1 MGLGSRWLAKKKK
14 IINMDLSK
22 FSSKAQGLL
31 GKMSEVKQ
39 EISEK
44 AEQRATE
51 RKEQKEK
58 EQVMK
63 EEVLRLEA
71 EEATG
76 YYMRDGKLIIS
87 TIDGMK
93 TWLTNLGQ
101 DTTPALMQT
110 LQMQLQVLKHVQSP
124 SMTGMALD
132 NMILC
137 LNKAV
142 NTAQNDIE
150 LANIREA
157 FASML
162 QNYFFMQEANM
173 RCVQLRNK
181 EEGYQLLTQAGEML
195 SDAVTKTAAA
205 LSGNVLDMTTTV
217 VHNIFES
224 EAVQKGYIKNLF
236 KWIGDKSQLKAKEK
250 EFNQT
255 LEMLFDTLDL
265 HAALLGPSILI
276 KGMLARYR
284 KTILEHREN
293 EKLQMYID
301 RGYKI
306 DVTKLSKITSD
317 LQSTATAIVRKNPI
331 NALSGIT
338 TVLGG
343 VAGLVV
349 DKINSNNKTELD
361 IKAYC
366 TLQDALEVE
375 CNKLQEEL
383 SKMEGE
389 ITSLKQQH
397 KELGMLQFA
406 EKKELQQKIDL
417 KVEEKDA
424 VYNALKTTKEK
435 LAEMKQLFP
444 DAYAIKAELDQLEEK
459 LMAVENKFL

>member
-1 MGLGSRWLAKKKK
+1 MAFNKLTGLIDKVSDVTKN
-14 IINMDLSK
+14 ITEITEQ
-22 FSSKAQGLL
+22 KA
-31 GKMSEVKQ
+31 SEIK
-39 EISEK
+39 
-44 AEQRATE
+44 EQR
-51 RKEQKEK
+51 EQKQAEK
-58 EQVMK
+58 E
-63 EEVLRLEA
+63 ELLRLEA

-132 NMILC
+132 NMMLC
-137 LNKAV
+137 MSKAV
-142 NTAQNDIE
+142 NTATNDSE

-157 FASML
+157 FASMI
-162 QNYFFMQEANM
+162 QNYFFMQEANL
-173 RCVQLRNK
+173 RCAQLKDR
-181 EEGYQLLTQAGEML
+181 EEGTKLLTQAGEML
-195 SDAVTKTAAA
+195 SDAVTKTATA
-205 LSGNVLDMTTTV
+205 LTGSTIDMATTV
-217 VHNIFES
+217 VRNIFEA

-236 KWIGDKSQLKAKEK
+236 AWIGDKKQLKAKEK

-255 LEMLFDTLDL
+255 LEMLFDTFDL

-276 KGMLARYR
+276 KGMLSRYR
-284 KTILEHREN
+284 KAILEYHQN

-301 RGYKI
+301 RGHKI
-306 DVTKLSKITSD
+306 DAQKLTD
-317 LQSTATAIVRKNPI
+317 LSSGVVATTTAIITKRPLK
-331 NALSGIT
+331 ALSGLT
-338 TVLGG
+338 MALSGAAG
-343 VAGLVV
+343 WVA
-349 DKINSNNKTELD
+349 DKINSNKTGLD

-383 SKMEGE
+383 SKMESE

-397 KELGMLQFA
+397 KELGMFQFA

-459 LMAVENKFL
+459 LIAIENKFL

>member
-1 MGLGSRWLAKKKK
+1 MA
-14 IINMDLSK
+14 
-22 FSSKAQGLL
+22 L
-31 GKMSEVKQ
+31 GKLTGLIDKVSDVTKNIA
-39 EISEK
+39 EI
-44 AEQRATE
+44 T
-51 RKEQKEK
+51 EQKAAEKKELREQKQAEK
-58 EQVMK
+58 E
-63 EEVLRLEA
+63 ELLRLEA

-137 LNKAV
+137 LSKAV
-142 NTAQNDIE
+142 NTAQNDTE

-157 FASML
+157 FASMI
-162 QNYFFMQEANM
+162 QNYFFMQEANL
-173 RCVQLRNK
+173 RCAQLKDR
-181 EEGYQLLTQAGEML
+181 EEGAKLLTQAGEML
-195 SDAVTKTAAA
+195 SDAVTKTATA
-205 LSGNVLDMTTTV
+205 LTGSTIDMATTV
-217 VHNIFES
+217 VRNIFEA

-236 KWIGDKSQLKAKEK
+236 AWIGDKKQLKEKEK

-255 LEMLFDTLDL
+255 LEMLFETFDL
-265 HAALLGPSILI
+265 HATLIGPSILI
-276 KGMLARYR
+276 KGMLSRYR
-284 KTILEHREN
+284 KTILEYREN

-306 DVTKLSKITSD
+306 DAQKLSD
-317 LQSTATAIVRKNPI
+317 LSSGVVATTTAIVTKRPLK
-331 NALSGIT
+331 ALSGLT
-338 TVLGG
+338 MALSGA
-343 VAGLVV
+343 AGLVA
-349 DKINSNNKTELD
+349 DKINSNKTGLD

-406 EKKELQQKIDL
+406 EKKELQQKIDF
-417 KVEEKDA
+417 KTEEKVA

>member
-1 MGLGSRWLAKKKK
+1 MAFTKLTGLIDKVSDVTKNIAE
-14 IINMDLSK
+14 ITEQ
-22 FSSKAQGLL
+22 KA
-31 GKMSEVKQ
+31 SEIK
-39 EISEK
+39 
-44 AEQRATE
+44 EQR
-51 RKEQKEK
+51 EQKQAEK
-58 EQVMK
+58 E
-63 EEVLRLEA
+63 ELLRLEA

-110 LQMQLQVLKHVQSP
+110 LQMQLQVLKQLQSP

-132 NMILC
+132 NMILY
-137 LNKAV
+137 LSKAV
-142 NTAQNDIE
+142 NTAQNDTE

-157 FASML
+157 FASMI
-162 QNYFFMQEANM
+162 QNYFFMQEANL
-173 RCVQLRNK
+173 RCAQLKDR
-181 EEGYQLLTQAGEML
+181 EEGAKLLTQAGEML
-195 SDAVTKTAAA
+195 SDAVTKTATA
-205 LSGNVLDMTTTV
+205 LTGSTIDMATTV
-217 VHNIFES
+217 VCNIFEA

-236 KWIGDKSQLKAKEK
+236 AWIGDKKQLKAKEK

-255 LEMLFDTLDL
+255 LEMLFDTFDL

-276 KGMLARYR
+276 KGMLSRYR
-284 KTILEHREN
+284 KAILEYHQN

-301 RGYKI
+301 RGHKI
-306 DVTKLSKITSD
+306 DAQKLTD
-317 LQSTATAIVRKNPI
+317 LSSGVVATTTAIITKRPLKTLSGLTM
-331 NALSGIT
+331 ALSGA
-338 TVLGG
+338 
-343 VAGLVV
+343 AGLVA
-349 DKINSNNKTELD
+349 DKINSNKTGLD

-383 SKMEGE
+383 SKMESE

-459 LMAVENKFL
+459 LIAIENKFL

>member
-1 MGLGSRWLAKKKK
+1 
-14 IINMDLSK
+14 MDLSK

-31 GKMSEVKQ
+31 GKMSEVTQ
-39 EISEK
+39 ELSEK
-44 AEQRATE
+44 AEQRAAE

-58 EQVMK
+58 EQAMK

-110 LQMQLQVLKHVQSP
+110 LQMQLQVLKQVQSP

-132 NMILC
+132 NMMLC
-137 LNKAV
+137 MSKAV
-142 NTAQNDIE
+142 NTATNDSE

-157 FASML
+157 VASMI
-162 QNYFFMQEANM
+162 QNYFFMQEANLK
-173 RCVQLRNK
+173 CAQLKNK
-181 EEGYQLLTQAGEML
+181 KEGYKLLTQSGEML
-195 SDAVTKTAAA
+195 SNAVIKTASA
-205 LSGNVLDMTTTV
+205 LTGGTIDMATTV
-217 VHNIFES
+217 VRNIFEA
-224 EAVQKGYIKNLF
+224 EAVQQGYIKNLIA
-236 KWIGDKSQLKAKEK
+236 WIGDKKQLKEKEK

-255 LEMLFDTLDL
+255 LEMLFDTFDL
-265 HAALLGPSILI
+265 HATLIGPSILI
-276 KGMLARYR
+276 KGMLSRYR

-417 KVEEKDA
+417 KTEEKVA

>member
-1 MGLGSRWLAKKKK
+1 MA
-14 IINMDLSK
+14 
-22 FSSKAQGLL
+22 L
-31 GKMSEVKQ
+31 GKLTGLIDKVSDVTKNIA
-39 EISEK
+39 EI
-44 AEQRATE
+44 T
-51 RKEQKEK
+51 EQKAAEKKELREQKQAEK
-58 EQVMK
+58 E
-63 EEVLRLEA
+63 ELLRLEA

-132 NMILC
+132 NMMLC
-137 LNKAV
+137 MSKAV
-142 NTAQNDIE
+142 NTATNDSE

-157 FASML
+157 VASMI
-162 QNYFFMQEANM
+162 QNYFFMQEANLK
-173 RCVQLRNK
+173 CAQLKDR
-181 EEGYQLLTQAGEML
+181 EEGAKLLTQAGEML
-195 SDAVTKTAAA
+195 SDAVTKTATA
-205 LSGNVLDMTTTV
+205 LTGSTIDMATTV
-217 VHNIFES
+217 VRNIFEA

-236 KWIGDKSQLKAKEK
+236 AWIGDKKQLKAKEK

-255 LEMLFDTLDL
+255 LEMLFETFDL

-276 KGMLARYR
+276 KGMLSRYR
-284 KTILEHREN
+284 KAILEYHQN

-301 RGYKI
+301 RGHKI
-306 DVTKLSKITSD
+306 DAQKLSD
-317 LQSTATAIVRKNPI
+317 LSSGVVATTTAIVTKRPLK
-331 NALSGIT
+331 ALSGLT
-338 TVLGG
+338 MALSGA
-343 VAGLVV
+343 AGLVA
-349 DKINSNNKTELD
+349 DKINSNKTGLD

-424 VYNALKTTKEK
+424 VYNALKATKEK

>member
-1 MGLGSRWLAKKKK
+1 
-14 IINMDLSK
+14 
-22 FSSKAQGLL
+22 
-31 GKMSEVKQ
+31 
-39 EISEK
+39 
-44 AEQRATE
+44 
-51 RKEQKEK
+51 
-58 EQVMK
+58 
-63 EEVLRLEA
+63 
-71 EEATG
+71 
-76 YYMRDGKLIIS
+76 
-87 TIDGMK
+87 
-93 TWLTNLGQ
+93 
-101 DTTPALMQT
+101 MQT
-110 LQMQLQVLKHVQSP
+110 LQMQLQVLKQVQSP

-132 NMILC
+132 NMMLC
-137 LNKAV
+137 MSKAV
-142 NTAQNDIE
+142 NTATNDSE

-157 FASML
+157 VASMI
-162 QNYFFMQEANM
+162 QNYFFMQEANLK
-173 RCVQLRNK
+173 CAQLKNK
-181 EEGYQLLTQAGEML
+181 KEGYKLLTQSGEML
-195 SDAVTKTAAA
+195 SNAVIKTASA
-205 LSGNVLDMTTTV
+205 LTGGTIDMATIV
-217 VHNIFES
+217 VRNIFEA
-224 EAVQKGYIKNLF
+224 EAVQQGYIKNLIA
-236 KWIGDKSQLKAKEK
+236 WIGDKKQLKEKEK

-255 LEMLFDTLDL
+255 LEMLFETFDL
-265 HAALLGPSILI
+265 HATLLGPSILI
-276 KGMLARYR
+276 KGMLSRYR

-293 EKLQMYID
+293 EKLQMYIN

-444 DAYAIKAELDQLEEK
+444 DAYAVKAELDQLEEK
-459 LMAVENKFL
+459 LVSIENKFL

>member
-1 MGLGSRWLAKKKK
+1 MAFTKLTGLIDKVSDVTKNIAE
-14 IINMDLSK
+14 ITEQ
-22 FSSKAQGLL
+22 KA
-31 GKMSEVKQ
+31 SEIK
-39 EISEK
+39 
-44 AEQRATE
+44 EQR
-51 RKEQKEK
+51 EQKQAEK
-58 EQVMK
+58 E
-63 EEVLRLEA
+63 ELLRLEA

-132 NMILC
+132 NMMLC
-137 LNKAV
+137 MSKAV
-142 NTAQNDIE
+142 NTATNDSE

-157 FASML
+157 FASMI
-162 QNYFFMQEANM
+162 QNYFFMQEANL
-173 RCVQLRNK
+173 RCAQLKDR
-181 EEGYQLLTQAGEML
+181 EEGTKLLTQAGEML
-195 SDAVTKTAAA
+195 SDAVTKTATA
-205 LSGNVLDMTTTV
+205 LTGSTIDMASTV
-217 VHNIFES
+217 VRNIFEA

-236 KWIGDKSQLKAKEK
+236 AWIGDKKQLKAKEK

-255 LEMLFDTLDL
+255 LEMLFDTFDL

-276 KGMLARYR
+276 KGMLSRYR
-284 KTILEHREN
+284 KAILEYHQN

-301 RGYKI
+301 RGHKI
-306 DVTKLSKITSD
+306 DAQKLTD
-317 LQSTATAIVRKNPI
+317 LSSGVVATTTAIITKRPLK
-331 NALSGIT
+331 ALSGLT
-338 TVLGG
+338 MALSGA
-343 VAGLVV
+343 AGLVA
-349 DKINSNNKTELD
+349 DKINSNKTGLD

-383 SKMEGE
+383 SKMESE
-389 ITSLKQQH
+389 ITSLKQQY

-459 LMAVENKFL
+459 LIAIENKFL

>member
-1 MGLGSRWLAKKKK
+1 MAFTKLTGLIDKVSDVAKN
-14 IINMDLSK
+14 IAEITEQ
-22 FSSKAQGLL
+22 KA
-31 GKMSEVKQ
+31 SEIK
-39 EISEK
+39 
-44 AEQRATE
+44 EQR
-51 RKEQKEK
+51 EQKQAEK
-58 EQVMK
+58 E
-63 EEVLRLEA
+63 ELLRLEA

-132 NMILC
+132 NMMLC
-137 LNKAV
+137 MSKAV
-142 NTAQNDIE
+142 NTATNDSE

-157 FASML
+157 FASMI
-162 QNYFFMQEANM
+162 QNYFFMQEANL
-173 RCVQLRNK
+173 RCAQLKDR
-181 EEGYQLLTQAGEML
+181 EEGTKLLTQAGEML
-195 SDAVTKTAAA
+195 SDAVTKTATA
-205 LSGNVLDMTTTV
+205 LTGSTIDMATTV
-217 VHNIFES
+217 VRNIFEA

-236 KWIGDKSQLKAKEK
+236 AWIGDKKQLKAKEK

-255 LEMLFDTLDL
+255 LEMLFDTFDL

-276 KGMLARYR
+276 KGMLSRYR
-284 KTILEHREN
+284 KAILEYHQN

-301 RGYKI
+301 RGHKI
-306 DVTKLSKITSD
+306 DAQKLTD
-317 LQSTATAIVRKNPI
+317 LSSGVVATTTAIITKRPLK
-331 NALSGIT
+331 ALSGLT
-338 TVLGG
+338 MALSGA
-343 VAGLVV
+343 AGLVA
-349 DKINSNNKTELD
+349 DKINSNKTGLD

-383 SKMEGE
+383 SKMESE
-389 ITSLKQQH
+389 ITSLKQQY

-459 LMAVENKFL
+459 LIAIENKFL

>member
-1 MGLGSRWLAKKKK
+1 MAFTKLTGLIDKVSDVTKNIAE
-14 IINMDLSK
+14 ITEQ
-22 FSSKAQGLL
+22 KA
-31 GKMSEVKQ
+31 SEIK
-39 EISEK
+39 
-44 AEQRATE
+44 EQR
-51 RKEQKEK
+51 EQKQAEK
-58 EQVMK
+58 E
-63 EEVLRLEA
+63 ELLRLEA

-195 SDAVTKTAAA
+195 SNAVTKTAAA

-284 KTILEHREN
+284 KTILEYHQN

-301 RGYKI
+301 RGHKI
-306 DVTKLSKITSD
+306 DTQKLSD
-317 LQSTATAIVRKNPI
+317 LS
-331 NALSGIT
+331 SGIT
-338 TVLGG
+338 SSTLAIIGPNKLAAVPGVLKSLNSI
-343 VAGLVV
+343 VGLVA
-349 DKINSNNKTELD
+349 DKINSNKTGLD

-424 VYNALKTTKEK
+424 VYNALKITKEK
-435 LAEMKQLFP
+435 LADMKQLFP

>member
-1 MGLGSRWLAKKKK
+1 
-14 IINMDLSK
+14 MDLSK

-31 GKMSEVKQ
+31 GKMSEVTQ
-39 EISEK
+39 ELSEK
-44 AEQRATE
+44 AELRAAE

-58 EQVMK
+58 ENAIR
-63 EEVLRLEA
+63 EEGLRLEA
-71 EEATG
+71 EEASG

-110 LQMQLQVLKHVQSP
+110 LQMQLQVLKQVQSP

-132 NMILC
+132 NIMLC
-137 LNKAV
+137 MSKAV
-142 NTAQNDIE
+142 NTATNDSE

-157 FASML
+157 VASMI
-162 QNYFFMQEANM
+162 QNYFFMQEANLK
-173 RCVQLRNK
+173 CAQLKNK
-181 EEGYQLLTQAGEML
+181 KEGYKLLTQSGEML
-195 SDAVTKTAAA
+195 SNAVIKTASA
-205 LSGNVLDMTTTV
+205 LTGGTIDMATTV
-217 VHNIFES
+217 VRNIFEA
-224 EAVQKGYIKNLF
+224 EAVQQGYIKNLIA
-236 KWIGDKSQLKAKEK
+236 WIGDKKQLKEKEK

-255 LEMLFDTLDL
+255 LEMLFETFDL
-265 HAALLGPSILI
+265 HATLIGPSILI
-276 KGMLARYR
+276 KGMLSRYR

-301 RGYKI
+301 RGHKI

-338 TVLGG
+338 TMLGG

>member
-1 MGLGSRWLAKKKK
+1 MA
-14 IINMDLSK
+14 
-22 FSSKAQGLL
+22 L
-31 GKMSEVKQ
+31 GKLTGLIDKVSDVTKNIA
-39 EISEK
+39 EI
-44 AEQRATE
+44 T
-51 RKEQKEK
+51 EQKAAEKKELREQKQTEK
-58 EQVMK
+58 EAL
-63 EEVLRLEA
+63 LRLEA

-110 LQMQLQVLKHVQSP
+110 LQMQLQVLKQVQSP

-132 NMILC
+132 NMMLC
-137 LNKAV
+137 MSKAV
-142 NTAQNDIE
+142 NTATNDSE

-157 FASML
+157 VASMI
-162 QNYFFMQEANM
+162 QNYFFMQEANLK
-173 RCVQLRNK
+173 CAQLKNK
-181 EEGYQLLTQAGEML
+181 KEGYKLLTQSGEML
-195 SDAVTKTAAA
+195 SNAVIKTASA
-205 LSGNVLDMTTTV
+205 LTGGTIDMATTV
-217 VHNIFES
+217 VRNIFEA
-224 EAVQKGYIKNLF
+224 EAVQQGYIKNLIA
-236 KWIGDKSQLKAKEK
+236 WIGDKKQLKEK
-250 EFNQT
+250 EKGFNQT
-255 LEMLFDTLDL
+255 LEMLFDTFDL
-265 HAALLGPSILI
+265 HATLIGPSILI
-276 KGMLARYR
+276 KGMLSRYR
-284 KTILEHREN
+284 KTILEYREN

-338 TVLGG
+338 MVLGG

-406 EKKELQQKIDL
+406 GKKELQQKIDL

>member
-1 MGLGSRWLAKKKK
+1 
-14 IINMDLSK
+14 MDLSK

-31 GKMSEVKQ
+31 GKMSEVTQ
-39 EISEK
+39 ELSEK
-44 AEQRATE
+44 AELRAAE

-58 EQVMK
+58 ENAIR
-63 EEVLRLEA
+63 EEGLRLEA
-71 EEATG
+71 EEASG

-110 LQMQLQVLKHVQSP
+110 LQMQLQVLKQVQSP

-132 NMILC
+132 NMMLC
-137 LNKAV
+137 MSKAV
-142 NTAQNDIE
+142 NTATNDSE

-157 FASML
+157 VASMI
-162 QNYFFMQEANM
+162 QNYFFMQEANLK
-173 RCVQLRNK
+173 CAQLKNK
-181 EEGYQLLTQAGEML
+181 KEGYKLLTQSGEML
-195 SDAVTKTAAA
+195 SNAVIKTASA
-205 LSGNVLDMTTTV
+205 LTGGTIDMATTV
-217 VHNIFES
+217 VRNIFEA
-224 EAVQKGYIKNLF
+224 EAVQQGYIKNLIA
-236 KWIGDKSQLKAKEK
+236 WIGDKKQLKEKEK

-255 LEMLFDTLDL
+255 LEMLFETFDL
-265 HAALLGPSILI
+265 HATLIGPSILI
-276 KGMLARYR
+276 KGMLSRYR

-349 DKINSNNKTELD
+349 DKINSNNKIELD
-361 IKAYC
+361 IKVYC

>member
-1 MGLGSRWLAKKKK
+1 MAFTKLTGLIDKVSDVTKNIAEITEQKASK
-14 IINMDLSK
+14 I
-22 FSSKAQGLL
+22 
-31 GKMSEVKQ
+31 
-39 EISEK
+39 
-44 AEQRATE
+44 
-51 RKEQKEK
+51 KEQHVQKQAEK
-58 EQVMK
+58 E
-63 EEVLRLEA
+63 ELLRLEA

-137 LNKAV
+137 LSKAV
-142 NTAQNDIE
+142 NTAQNDTE

-157 FASML
+157 FASMI
-162 QNYFFMQEANM
+162 QNYFFMQEANL
-173 RCVQLRNK
+173 RCAQLKDR
-181 EEGYQLLTQAGEML
+181 EEGAKLLTQAGEML
-195 SDAVTKTAAA
+195 SDAVTKTATA
-205 LSGNVLDMTTTV
+205 LTGSTIDMATTV
-217 VHNIFES
+217 VRNIFEA

-236 KWIGDKSQLKAKEK
+236 AWIGDKKQLKAKEK

-255 LEMLFDTLDL
+255 LEMLFDTFDL
-265 HAALLGPSILI
+265 HATLLGPSILI
-276 KGMLARYR
+276 KGMLSRYR
-284 KTILEHREN
+284 KAILEYHQN

-306 DVTKLSKITSD
+306 DAQKLSD
-317 LQSTATAIVRKNPI
+317 LSSGVVATTTAIVTKRPLK
-331 NALSGIT
+331 ALSGLT
-338 TVLGG
+338 MALSGA
-343 VAGLVV
+343 AGLVA
-349 DKINSNNKTELD
+349 DKINSNKTGLD

-417 KVEEKDA
+417 KTEEKDA
-424 VYNALKTTKEK
+424 VYNALKATREK
-435 LAEMKQLFP
+435 LFEMKQLFP
-444 DAYAIKAELDQLEEK
+444 DAYAVNTELNQLEEK
-459 LMAVENKFL
+459 LIAIENKFL

>member
-1 MGLGSRWLAKKKK
+1 MAFTKLTGLIDKVSDVTKNIAE
-14 IINMDLSK
+14 ITEQ
-22 FSSKAQGLL
+22 KA
-31 GKMSEVKQ
+31 SEIK
-39 EISEK
+39 
-44 AEQRATE
+44 EQREHKQA
-51 RKEQKEK
+51 EK
-58 EQVMK
+58 E
-63 EEVLRLEA
+63 ELLRLEA

-110 LQMQLQVLKHVQSP
+110 LQMQLQVLKQVQSP

-132 NMILC
+132 NMMLC
-137 LNKAV
+137 MSKAV
-142 NTAQNDIE
+142 NTATNDSE

-157 FASML
+157 VASMI
-162 QNYFFMQEANM
+162 QNYFFMQEANLK
-173 RCVQLRNK
+173 CAQLKDR
-181 EEGYQLLTQAGEML
+181 EEGAKLLTQAGEML
-195 SDAVTKTAAA
+195 SDAVTKTATA
-205 LSGNVLDMTTTV
+205 LTGSTIDMATTV
-217 VHNIFES
+217 VRNIFEA

-236 KWIGDKSQLKAKEK
+236 AWIGDKKQLKAKEK

-255 LEMLFDTLDL
+255 LEMLFDTCDH

-276 KGMLARYR
+276 KGMLSRYR
-284 KTILEHREN
+284 KTILEYRQN

-306 DVTKLSKITSD
+306 DAQKLSD
-317 LQSTATAIVRKNPI
+317 LSSGVVATTTAIVTKRPLK
-331 NALSGIT
+331 ALSGLT
-338 TVLGG
+338 MALSGA
-343 VAGLVV
+343 AGLVA
-349 DKINSNNKTELD
+349 DKINSNKTGLD

>member
-1 MGLGSRWLAKKKK
+1 MAFTKLTGLIDKVSDVTKNIAE
-14 IINMDLSK
+14 ITEQ
-22 FSSKAQGLL
+22 KA
-31 GKMSEVKQ
+31 SEIK
-39 EISEK
+39 
-44 AEQRATE
+44 EQR
-51 RKEQKEK
+51 EQKQAEK
-58 EQVMK
+58 E
-63 EEVLRLEA
+63 ELLRLEA

-110 LQMQLQVLKHVQSP
+110 LQMQLQVLKQVQSP

-132 NMILC
+132 NMMLC
-137 LNKAV
+137 MSKAV
-142 NTAQNDIE
+142 NTATNDSE

-157 FASML
+157 FASMI
-162 QNYFFMQEANM
+162 QNYFFMQEANL
-173 RCVQLRNK
+173 RCAQLKDR
-181 EEGYQLLTQAGEML
+181 EEGAKLLTQAGEML
-195 SDAVTKTAAA
+195 SDAVTKTATA
-205 LSGNVLDMTTTV
+205 LTGSTIDMATTV
-217 VHNIFES
+217 VRNIFEA

-236 KWIGDKSQLKAKEK
+236 AWIGDKKQLKEKEK

-255 LEMLFDTLDL
+255 LEMLFETFDL
-265 HAALLGPSILI
+265 HATLIGPSILI
-276 KGMLARYR
+276 KGMLSRYR
-284 KTILEHREN
+284 KTILEYREN

-338 TVLGG
+338 MVLGG

-459 LMAVENKFL
+459 LIAIENKFL

>member
-1 MGLGSRWLAKKKK
+1 MA
-14 IINMDLSK
+14 
-22 FSSKAQGLL
+22 L
-31 GKMSEVKQ
+31 GKLTGLIDKVSDVTKNIA
-39 EISEK
+39 EITEQK
-44 AEQRATE
+44 ASKIKEQR
-51 RKEQKEK
+51 EQKQTEK
-58 EQVMK
+58 EAL
-63 EEVLRLEA
+63 LRLDA

-195 SDAVTKTAAA
+195 SNAVTKTAAA

-284 KTILEHREN
+284 KTILEYHQN

-301 RGYKI
+301 RGHKI
-306 DVTKLSKITSD
+306 DTQKLSD
-317 LQSTATAIVRKNPI
+317 LS
-331 NALSGIT
+331 SGIT
-338 TVLGG
+338 SSTLAIIGPNKLAAVPGVLKSLNSI
-343 VAGLVV
+343 AGLVA
-349 DKINSNNKTELD
+349 DKINSNKTGLD

-435 LAEMKQLFP
+435 LADMKQLFP

>member
-1 MGLGSRWLAKKKK
+1 M
-14 IINMDLSK
+14 NLSK

-31 GKMSEVKQ
+31 GKMSEVTQ
-39 EISEK
+39 ELSEK
-44 AEQRATE
+44 AELRAAE

-58 EQVMK
+58 ENAIR

-71 EEATG
+71 EEASG

-110 LQMQLQVLKHVQSP
+110 LQMQLQVLKQVQSP

-132 NMILC
+132 NMMLC
-137 LNKAV
+137 MSKAV
-142 NTAQNDIE
+142 NTATNDSE

-157 FASML
+157 VASMI
-162 QNYFFMQEANM
+162 QNYFFMQEANLK
-173 RCVQLRNK
+173 CAQLKNK
-181 EEGYQLLTQAGEML
+181 KEGYKLLTQSGEML
-195 SDAVTKTAAA
+195 SNAVIKTASA
-205 LSGNVLDMTTTV
+205 LTGGTIDMATTV
-217 VHNIFES
+217 VRNIFEA
-224 EAVQKGYIKNLF
+224 EDVQQGYIKNLIA
-236 KWIGDKSQLKAKEK
+236 WIGDKKQLKEKEK

-255 LEMLFDTLDL
+255 LEMLFETFDL
-265 HAALLGPSILI
+265 HATLIGPSILI
-276 KGMLARYR
+276 KGMLSRYR
-284 KTILEHREN
+284 KTILEYREN

-417 KVEEKDA
+417 KTEEKVA

>member
-1 MGLGSRWLAKKKK
+1 MA
-14 IINMDLSK
+14 
-22 FSSKAQGLL
+22 L
-31 GKMSEVKQ
+31 GKLTGLIDKVSDVTKNIA
-39 EISEK
+39 EI
-44 AEQRATE
+44 T
-51 RKEQKEK
+51 EQKAAEKKELREQKQTEK
-58 EQVMK
+58 EAL
-63 EEVLRLEA
+63 LRLEA

-110 LQMQLQVLKHVQSP
+110 LQMQLQVLKQVQSP

-132 NMILC
+132 NMMLC
-137 LNKAV
+137 MSKAV
-142 NTAQNDIE
+142 NTATNDSE

-157 FASML
+157 VASMI
-162 QNYFFMQEANM
+162 QNYFFMQEANLK
-173 RCVQLRNK
+173 CAQLKNK
-181 EEGYQLLTQAGEML
+181 KEGYKLLTQSGEML
-195 SDAVTKTAAA
+195 SNAVIKTASA
-205 LSGNVLDMTTTV
+205 LTGGTIDMATTV
-217 VHNIFES
+217 VRNIFEA
-224 EAVQKGYIKNLF
+224 EAVQQGYIKNLIA
-236 KWIGDKSQLKAKEK
+236 WIGDKKQLKEKEK

-255 LEMLFDTLDL
+255 LEMLFDTFDL
-265 HAALLGPSILI
+265 HATLIGPSILI
-276 KGMLARYR
+276 KGMLSRYR
-284 KTILEHREN
+284 KTILEYREN

-317 LQSTATAIVRKNPI
+317 LQSTATAIVRKSPI

-338 TVLGG
+338 MVLGG

-444 DAYAIKAELDQLEEK
+444 DAYAVNTELNQLEEK
-459 LMAVENKFL
+459 LIAIENKFL

>member
-1 MGLGSRWLAKKKK
+1 MAFTKLTGLIDKVSDVTKNIAE
-14 IINMDLSK
+14 ITEQ
-22 FSSKAQGLL
+22 KA
-31 GKMSEVKQ
+31 SEIK
-39 EISEK
+39 
-44 AEQRATE
+44 EQR
-51 RKEQKEK
+51 EQKQAEK
-58 EQVMK
+58 E
-63 EEVLRLEA
+63 ELLRLEA

-195 SDAVTKTAAA
+195 SNAVTKTAAA

-284 KTILEHREN
+284 KTILEYHQN

-301 RGYKI
+301 RGHKI
-306 DVTKLSKITSD
+306 DTQKLSD
-317 LQSTATAIVRKNPI
+317 LS
-331 NALSGIT
+331 SGIT
-338 TVLGG
+338 SSTLAIIGPNKLAAVPGVLKSLNSI
-343 VAGLVV
+343 AGLVA
-349 DKINSNNKTELD
+349 DKINSNKTGLD

-444 DAYAIKAELDQLEEK
+444 DAYAIKVELDQLEEK

>member
-1 MGLGSRWLAKKKK
+1 M
-14 IINMDLSK
+14 NLSK

-31 GKMSEVKQ
+31 GKMSEVTQ
-39 EISEK
+39 ELSEK
-44 AEQRATE
+44 AELRAAE

-58 EQVMK
+58 ENAIR
-63 EEVLRLEA
+63 EEGLRLEA
-71 EEATG
+71 EEASG

-110 LQMQLQVLKHVQSP
+110 LQMQLQVLKQVQSP

-132 NMILC
+132 NIMLC
-137 LNKAV
+137 MSKAV
-142 NTAQNDIE
+142 NTATNDSE

-157 FASML
+157 VASMI
-162 QNYFFMQEANM
+162 QNYFFMQEANLK
-173 RCVQLRNK
+173 CAQLKNK
-181 EEGYQLLTQAGEML
+181 KEGYKLLTQSGEML
-195 SDAVTKTAAA
+195 SNAVIKTASA
-205 LSGNVLDMTTTV
+205 LTGGTIDMATIV
-217 VHNIFES
+217 VRNIFEA
-224 EAVQKGYIKNLF
+224 EAVQQGYIKNLIA
-236 KWIGDKSQLKAKEK
+236 WIGDKKQLKEKEK

-255 LEMLFDTLDL
+255 LEMLFETFDL
-265 HAALLGPSILI
+265 HATLIGPSILI
-276 KGMLARYR
+276 KGMLSRYR

-389 ITSLKQQH
+389 ITSLKQKH